1 MSGICNSTCVSER
14 SRCHNKSVSESS
26 RCNSRDA
33 IVELSVKTVELL
45 AQDQDVEIRSR
56 WSNKMASLTILELL
70 QDKDIDQCNKEI
82 LEDVGKYVL
91 KQTEEHA
98 ATFDAGTF
106 EILWT

>member
-1 MSGICNSTCVSER
+1 MSVKDQDVTINL
-14 SRCHNKSVSESS
+14 SVKAQ
-26 RCNSRDA
+26 DVT
-33 IVELSVKTVELL
+33 VELSVKTVELL

-70 QDKDIDQCNKEI
+70 QDKDIDQCKKEI

-91 KQTEEHA
+91 KRTEEHA